1 MKISHV
7 FLFLFLVKTTYS
19 QNTFIEN
26 KGQLPVNVLCKA
38 HLPSG
43 DLYIEEGKFTYVFYN
58 QNQIKE
64 SHNSTIIRDYIDA
77 HSYKV
82 YFVNSNENTPFSL
95 DSASTYYKNYFIG
108 NKDGWVNNVKTY
120 KRYTQKEIYDG
131 IDLVMFSVENKLK
144 YELHLQP
151 SSSVKDIK
159 IEYNGLE
166 SINILDGDLICNT
179 SFSTTIEHKPF
190 SYQIIDG
197 KLIEV
202 KCHYRLK
209 NNTVSFVFPNGYDKS
224 KKLIIDPTLEFSTFS
239 GSFANNFGY
248 TATYDDFGFLYSG
261 STVFG
266 TGYPTTTGAFQIS
279 FSSGTVDIGITKYD
293 TTGTQ
298 MIYSTYLGGD
308 SDELPHSMVVNS
320 SNELFVFGT
329 TSSLNFPTT
338 NGAYQTIF
346 NGGTYYGVGGL
357 GVTFNNGS
365 DIFVSKLSASGG
377 SLLSSTYIG
386 GSENDG
392 LNIHVPINK
401 NYADEVRGE
410 IDIDKNNNI
419 YIATCT
425 KSADFPVTNSFQ
437 SVYNGDQEGCV
448 FKMDNQLSTIVW
460 STFLGGSKHDGIFS
474 LAFDKESNI
483 LVTGGTI
490 STDFPTSPN
499 AYKSIKT
506 DSVLPD
512 AFITT
517 LSYDGNSI
525 VNSTFYGEPD
535 YHDQSYFIELDSED
549 QVYIYGQTKAP
560 GSSFVYNANYYI
572 LDGGQFITAF
582 SKDLSTINK
591 STVFGTGRGTPDI
604 SPTAF
609 LVDVCGNIYVSGW
622 GSDVQGPSPSDPDPW
637 TALSTLN
644 MPVTNNAFQQ
654 TTTGHDIYLMV
665 IDTDLD
671 SLVYATYLGGDQS
684 REHVDGGTSRF
695 DKKGTIYHA
704 VCAGCGGYSD
714 FPIEPNPGAVSSIN
728 NGIGSACNSAVF
740 KFDFDFPIVVANFSS
755 PLVSCNPIITFQNV
769 SSITPSTTFLWD
781 FGDGNFS
788 NLKNPSHNYIS
799 PGEYDVT
806 LTVIDSS
813 GCNLIDSITKKIT
826 ILSNQSDSLQPII
839 KCSNESVQ
847 LGLAFT
853 DPNSLYS
860 WYPNIDLIGSNTPN
874 PICTSQISR
883 QYYMIIQKG
892 ACKDT
897 IYQKVN
903 STLVD
908 IDFAEDTVICESPIL
923 LNIEH
928 NGTQIIWSSNM
939 SFLDT
944 LSMNESILI
953 SDTGTYYVKSQFNS
967 CFDIEEIDVNVG
979 EVELNILSEVKFC
992 NDSILLEADYGG
1004 ATILWSTNNIFSD
1017 TISTNSNIYANN
1029 LGYYYVKTISGICIA
1044 SDSISV
1050 VSENIKI
1057 SMFGNDI
1064 CYGDSVFIVVSNLNP
1079 SSPIISYNWNITD
1092 LNTETII
1099 DTPRISK
1106 WYVVE
1111 VLNIDQCILKDSIYI
1126 NVYDTPKID
1135 SVLSVP
1141 ESIFLGQQVTLQV
1154 ETSDM
1159 IYWPYFG
1166 SNETKQID
1174 IPTTST
1180 CYIFE
1185 VFNEYSCIIKDT
1197 ICVKVLD
1204 VFCDEESITIP
1215 TAFSPNQDGKN
1226 ETYYILDNSNIITK
1240 YKLEIFNRLGQ
1251 KVFASTNKNE
1261 EWNGTYKEKILAP
1274 QVLDFY
1280 LDITCLGDKKLFKK
1294 GNITIIK

>member
-1 MKISHV
+1 MKKSIII
-7 FLFLFLVKTTYS
+7 LFLILANTTHS

-26 KGQLPVNVLCKA
+26 KGQLPLNVICKA

-43 DLYIEEGKFTYVFYN
+43 ELYVEEGKFTYVFYN

-64 SHNSTIIRDYIDA
+64 SHNSISSRDYIDA
-77 HSYKV
+77 YSYKAH
-82 YFVNSNENTPFSL
+82 FLNSNENTPFVL
-95 DSASTYYKNYFIG
+95 DSASKYYENYFIG
-108 NKDGWVNNVKTY
+108 KKDNWVNHVRTFKH
-120 KRYTQKEIYDG
+120 YTQKEIYDG
-131 IDLVMFSVENKLK
+131 IDLVMFSTENKLK

-151 SSSVKDIK
+151 NANIKDIE
-159 IEYNGLE
+159 IEYEALE
-166 SINILDGDLICNT
+166 SIDIVDGDLICNT

-197 KLIEV
+197 VLIEV
-202 KCHYRLK
+202 KCFYRLK
-209 NNTVSFVFPNGYDKS
+209 NNIVSFVFPNGYDKS

-266 TGYPTTTGAFQIS
+266 SGYPTTTGAFQVN

-298 MIYSTYLGGD
+298 MIYSTYLGGNA
-308 SDELPHSMVVNS
+308 DELPHSMVVNS
-320 SNELFVFGT
+320 SNELFIFGT
-329 TSSLNFPTT
+329 TSSLNFPTSD
-338 NGAYQTIF
+338 GAYQTNF

-365 DIFVSKLSASGG
+365 DIFVSKLSANGG
-377 SLLSSTYIG
+377 NLLSSTYIG

-437 SVYNGDQEGCV
+437 SSYNGDQEGCV
-448 FKMDNQLSTIVW
+448 FKMDNQLSTIIW

-490 STDFPTSPN
+490 SNDFPTTPN
-499 AYKSIKT
+499 SYKSTKT

-512 AFITT
+512 AFVTSI
-517 LSYDGNSI
+517 SNDGSSI
-525 VNSTFYGEPD
+525 ISSTFYGEPN
-535 YHDQSYFIELDSED
+535 YHDQSYFIELDSEE

-560 GSSFVYNANYYI
+560 GTNFIYNANYYVV
-572 LDGGQFITAF
+572 DGGQFITVF
-582 SKDLSTINK
+582 SKDLSTIKK

-609 LVDVCGNIYVSGW
+609 LVDVCGNIYISGW

-637 TALSTLN
+637 TALSTFN
-644 MPVTNNAFQQ
+644 MPTTNNAFQS
-654 TTTGHDIYLMV
+654 TTTGHDIYLLV

-714 FPIEPNPGAVSSIN
+714 FPIEPNPGAVSTVN

-740 KFDFDFPIVVANFSS
+740 KFDFNFPIVVANFST
-755 PLVSCNPIITFQNV
+755 PLVSCNPIISFQNV
-769 SSITPSTTFLWD
+769 SSTTPATIFSWD

-788 NLKNPSHNYIS
+788 TLKSPSHNYLS

-806 LTVIDSS
+806 LTVIDSL

-826 ILSNQSDSLQPII
+826 ILSNQSDSLQSIT
-839 KCSNESVQ
+839 KCSNESAQIGV
-847 LGLAFT
+847 AYT

-874 PICTSQISR
+874 PICTSLISR
-883 QYYMIIQKG
+883 QYYMIIEKG
-892 ACKDT
+892 ACMDT

-908 IDFAEDTVICESPIL
+908 INGINDTVICENPIL
-923 LNIEH
+923 YNIEH
-928 NGTQIIWSSNM
+928 NGEQVIWSSSL
-939 SFLDT
+939 SFSDT
-944 LSMNESILI
+944 LSMGESIII
-953 SDTGTYYVKSQFNS
+953 SDTGVYYVKSKFNS
-967 CFDIEEIDVNVG
+967 CFDVEEVNVEVG
-979 EVELNILSEVKFC
+979 EVELHLLPEIKYC
-992 NDSILLEADYGG
+992 KDSVLLEVDYSG
-1004 ATILWSTNNIFSD
+1004 TSIIWSSNNIFSD
-1017 TISTNSNIYANN
+1017 TISTNPNIYAAS
-1029 LGYYYVKTISGICIA
+1029 LGYYYVKTSSGICSA
-1044 SDSISV
+1044 KDSILV
-1050 VSENIKI
+1050 VSENINI
-1057 SMFGNDI
+1057 SLFGNDI
-1064 CYGDSVFIVVSNLNP
+1064 CYGDSVFVALSNLNP
-1079 SSPIISYNWNITD
+1079 SVPIISYNWNSTN
-1092 LNTETII
+1092 LNVESII
-1099 DTPRISK
+1099 DTPRVSK

-1126 NVYDTPKID
+1126 NVHDNPKID
-1135 SVLSVP
+1135 SIFPFS
-1141 ESIFLGQQVTLQV
+1141 ESIFLGQQVILQV
-1154 ETSDM
+1154 ATSDM

-1166 SNETKQID
+1166 TNEKKQID
-1174 IPTTST
+1174 NPTIST
-1180 CYIFE
+1180 CYVFE
-1185 VFNEYSCIIKDT
+1185 VFNEYNCVIKDT

-1204 VFCDEESITIP
+1204 FFCNEEAITIP

-1251 KVFASTNKNE
+1251 KVFASTDKNE
-1261 EWNGTYKEKILAP
+1261 HWNGTYKENHLSP
-1274 QVLDFY
+1274 QVFDFY
-1280 LDITCLGDKKLFKK
+1280 LEITCVGEKNLFKK

>member
-1 MKISHV
+1 MKNSTIV
-7 FLFLFLVKTTYS
+7 LFLFLAYSTYS

-26 KGQLPVNVLCKA
+26 KGQMPVNVLCKA

-43 DLYIEEGKFTYVFYN
+43 ALYIEEGKFTYVFYN

-64 SHNSTIIRDYIDA
+64 SHNSTFSRDYIDA
-77 HSYKV
+77 HSYKAH
-82 YFVNSNENTPFSL
+82 FVNSNKNTPFVL
-95 DSASTYYKNYFIG
+95 DSASKYYENYFIG
-108 NKDGWVNNVKTY
+108 NKADWVNNVRTY
-120 KRYTQKEIYDG
+120 KKYTQNEIYDG
-131 IDLVMFSVENKLK
+131 VDLVMFSIENKLK

-151 SSSVKDIK
+151 HANVKNIK
-159 IEYNGLE
+159 IEYEGLE
-166 SINILDGDLICNT
+166 SIDILEGDLICNT
-179 SFSTTIEHKPF
+179 AFSTTIEHKPF

-197 KLIEV
+197 KLNEV
-202 KCHYRLK
+202 KCLYRLK
-209 NNTVSFVFPNGYDKS
+209 NNIISFAFPDGYDKS

-266 TGYPTTTGAFQIS
+266 SGYPTTTGAFQIS

-308 SDELPHSMVVNS
+308 ADELPHSMVVNS
-320 SNELFVFGT
+320 SNELFIFGT
-329 TSSLNFPTT
+329 TSSLNFPTSD
-338 NGAYQTIF
+338 GAYQTNF

-365 DIFVSKLSASGG
+365 DIFVSKLSANGG

-410 IDIDKNNNI
+410 IDIDLNNNI

-437 SVYNGDQEGCV
+437 SFLNGDQEGCV

-474 LAFDKESNI
+474 LAFDKGNNV

-490 STDFPTSPN
+490 STDFPTTLN
-499 AYKSIKT
+499 AYKNTKT
-506 DSVLPD
+506 DSILPD
-512 AFITT
+512 AFVTT
-517 LSYDGNSI
+517 ISHDGNSI
-525 VNSTFYGEPD
+525 LSSTFYGEPN
-535 YHDQSYFIELDSED
+535 YHDQSYFIELDSEE

-560 GSSFVYNANYYI
+560 GSSFIYNANYYV

-582 SKDLSTINK
+582 SKDLSTVKK

-609 LVDVCGNIYVSGW
+609 LVDICGNIYISGW

-637 TALSTLN
+637 TALSTFN
-644 MPVTNNAFQQ
+644 MPITNNAFQS

-665 IDTDLD
+665 IDSDLD

-695 DKKGTIYHA
+695 DKKGAIYHA

-714 FPIEPNPGAVSSIN
+714 FPIEPNPGAVSTVN

-740 KFDFDFPIVVANFSS
+740 KFDFDFPVVVANFSS
-755 PLVSCNPIITFQNV
+755 PLVSCNTTISFHNA
-769 SSITPSTTFLWD
+769 SSIFPTTTFLWD
-781 FGDGNFS
+781 FGDGNYS
-788 NLKNPSHNYIS
+788 NLKNPIHNYLQ
-799 PGEYDVT
+799 PGEYDIT

-826 ILSNQSDSLQPII
+826 ILSNQSDSLPSIT

-847 LGLAFT
+847 MGLPYT
-853 DPNSLYS
+853 DPNSIYS

-883 QYYMIIQKG
+883 QYYMIIEKG

-897 IYQKVN
+897 IFQKIN

-908 IDFAEDTVICESPIL
+908 INSIDDTVFCENPIL
-923 LNIEH
+923 YKIEH
-928 NGTQIIWSSNM
+928 NGTQVIWSSNL
-939 SFLDT
+939 SFSDT
-944 LSMNESILI
+944 LSMSESILL
-953 SDTGTYYVKSQFNS
+953 SDTGVFYVKSQLNS
-967 CFDIEEIDVNVG
+967 CFDIEEVNVNIG
-979 EVELNILSEVKFC
+979 ELELNVLQEVKFC
-992 NDSILLEADYGG
+992 KDSILLESDYNGMY
-1004 ATILWSTNNIFSD
+1004 IIWSNNSIFSD
-1017 TISTNSNIYANN
+1017 TVSTNSDIYVTG
-1029 LGYYYVKTISGICIA
+1029 LGYYYVKTSTGICSA
-1044 SDSISV
+1044 SDSVLVISK
-1050 VSENIKI
+1050 NINI
-1057 SMFGNDI
+1057 SLFGNDI
-1064 CYGDSVFIVVSNLNP
+1064 CYGDTAFIGVTNLNP
-1079 SSPIISYNWNITD
+1079 SVPIISYTWN
-1092 LNTETII
+1092 NTSSNIETII
-1099 DTPRISK
+1099 DTPVVSK

-1111 VLNIDQCILKDSIYI
+1111 VLNTAKCILKDSIYI
-1126 NVYDTPKID
+1126 NVYDNPKID
-1135 SVLSVP
+1135 SIFI
-1141 ESIFLGQQVTLQV
+1141 ETDSIFLGQQVTLQI

-1166 SNETKQID
+1166 SNEMKQID
-1174 IPTTST
+1174 FPKTST
-1180 CYIFE
+1180 CYVYE
-1185 VFNEYSCIIKDT
+1185 VFNEYNCVIKDT

-1204 VFCDEESITIP
+1204 FFCDEEYITIP

-1226 ETYYILDNSNIITK
+1226 ETYHILDKSNIITK

-1251 KVFASTNKNE
+1251 KVFSSTDKNE
-1261 EWNGTYKEKILAP
+1261 EWNGTYKENQLTP
-1274 QVLDFY
+1274 QIFDFY
-1280 LDITCLGDKKLFKK
+1280 LEITCLGENKLFKK
-1294 GNITIIK
+1294 GNITLIK